1 MFTHGRKGTTKRGIS
16 MAGSGELFK
25 GDDGTW
31 SFRVLASTGDVVA
44 VHDGAPFT
52 SKTGAR
58 ATLAKLLKGGYNGP
72 ITDAA
77 TLTCGQ
83 EITKDTTLQGDLVCN
98 ASPALIIA
106 ADNVTLDLNGFT
118 ITGKGA
124 LSKGGPAIL
133 FRNVKGATVQ
143 KGTIQRFGAGVAI
156 EGGSKN
162 VVQNLTVVDNVG
174 EVDGDY
180 GDGITIS
187 GSNGNRV
194 QGNTVARNGPFSG
207 ISVIGASTG
216 NEIRQNVVTDNNM
229 LPGTPADGR
238 QDIGIRLEGP
248 GADKNKVIGNT
259 VTGSGAEGIAVLPT
273 CLDRANGCI
282 GSKPNDGNEISG
294 NLSHKN
300 GTSGQGSGI
309 RLFCV
314 ANPVAAANTIVKN
327 NTTDG
332 NTTHGIE
339 VDAVGNAQ
347 PGPTNN
353 KISGNS
359 AHGNAQFDGFD
370 GNLTPACNT
379 NTWDANTF
387 GRVNQPCVSGK
398 PPAHT

>member
-1 MFTHGRKGTTKRGIS
+1 

-25 GDDGTW
+25 DSDGKW

-44 VHDGAPFT
+44 VHDGAPFPT
-52 SKTGAR
+52 KTGAR
-58 ATLAKLLKGGYNGP
+58 ATLTKLLKGGYNGP
-72 ITDAA
+72 VTDAA
-77 TLTCGQ
+77 ALACGQ
-83 EITKDTTLQGDLVCN
+83 EITKDTTLQGNLVCSS
-98 ASPALIIA
+98 SPALIIA
-106 ADNVTLDLNGFT
+106 ADNVTLDLNGFS

-133 FRNVKGATVQ
+133 FRKVKGSTVQ
-143 KGTIQRFGAGVAI
+143 KGTIQHFGAGVAI
-156 EGGSKN
+156 EGGSNN

-174 EVDGDY
+174 EAEGDY

-187 GSNGNRV
+187 DSTGNRV

-229 LPGTPADGR
+229 LPGQPADGR
-238 QDIGIRLEGP
+238 QDMGIRIEGP
-248 GADKNKVIGNT
+248 GANGNKVIGNT
-259 VTGSGAEGIAVLPT
+259 VTGSGAEGIVVLPT
-273 CLDRANGCI
+273 CDDRANGCV
-282 GSKPNDGNEISG
+282 GSKPNEGNEITD

-314 ANPVAAANTIVKN
+314 ANPVAAT
-327 NTTDG
+327 NTTVTG
-332 NTTHGIE
+332 NETNENTTHGIE
-339 VDAVGNAQ
+339 VDAAGNAQ

-353 KISGNS
+353 RLSGNK
-359 AHGNAQFDGFD
+359 AHDNAQFDGFD
-370 GNLTPACNT
+370 GNLTPKCNA
-379 NTWDANTF
+379 NTWASNDF

-398 PPAHT
+398 PPKSG